1 MWRTGMSIV
10 ILVAICVSV
19 MPSRGLAQDGELQD
33 VVYLK
38 NGSVVRGIIFE
49 QVPLEKLK
57 IRTADGSIFVF
68 QMSEIERITREAP
81 VTPEPV
87 GPMKSKKDPALA
99 CLFSFLLPG
108 TGQFYN
114 GEVGKGAIMLG
125 VSLAGATLMLYS
137 LGDDLW
143 NDDRSDDNAA
153 FGAVLLLGAWAW
165 SVIDAPISA
174 SRINRENGLAS
185 LPIIGDDLVVTF
197 AGPSLHGRPTPGVRL
212 AWRF

>member
-1 MWRTGMSIV
+1 MWRIGMSII

-19 MPSRGLAQDGELQD
+19 MPSRGLAQEGELQD

-38 NGSVVRGIIFE
+38 NGSNIRGIIFE

-57 IRTADGSIFVF
+57 IRTADGSVFVF

-81 VTPEPV
+81 IASAPV
-87 GPMKSKKDPALA
+87 APMKSRKDPALA

-114 GEVGKGAIMLG
+114 GEAGKGAIMLG
-125 VSLAGATLMLYS
+125 ASLIGATLILYS
-137 LGDDLW
+137 IGDEVLY
-143 NDDRSDDNAA
+143 DDRSDDNAA
-153 FGAVLLLGAWAW
+153 FGVVLFFGAWVW

-185 LPIIGDDLVVTF
+185 LRIIDDDLVVTF